1 MVLGFFCILIMRVIE
16 NNILLMYN
24 NDNDNERKIHPEVR
38 MKKVET
44 HKGKRWNVAVTQ
56 EAIETKL
63 TSGLSVHPI
72 VSHLLANRGITTV
85 EAGQTFLYSTMDDLL
100 DPFTLKGMREAVEEI
115 ERVLAS
121 NGSIVIYGD
130 YDVDGITATSLMYRF
145 FSRLGANV
153 SYYIPER
160 QSEGYGLNLEALEYL
175 IQEKTDLIIS
185 VDCGI
190 SSYDIVEAVRDRVSM
205 IITDH
210 HTAPPQIPRATA
222 VVNHKQP
229 DCPYE
234 DKNLSGV
241 GVAFKVCQ
249 ALWKRRTGEEYG
261 DDLDIVALGTVADVV
276 PLVGENRIIVREGL
290 RKMTESPNLGIQALI
305 EVAGLTGKAISAG
318 HIGFTLAPR
327 LNAAGRVTHA
337 TRAVEL
343 LITASSQEAMEIAEE
358 LQETNAERQQIERA
372 IFEEAYQAVLAQG
385 TLAEQCIVVAGEGW
399 HPGVIGIVAS
409 RLVEAFY
416 KPTMVIS
423 IHDGIGKG
431 SCRSIDNCNIYDV
444 LCSAKDV
451 LIQFGGHS
459 QAAGFSVD
467 ADQIDALRDRASAYC
482 REHLVDTDYI
492 PIIDIDGI
500 VSSEDISIDLI
511 DQIATLEP
519 YGMGNSTPVFAIPD
533 IAVQNLYPMGFQ
545 KNHCKIVL
553 QGQQGPVDAVAWQG
567 EHYMQE
573 IFADD
578 PVKIAFTLQKNEWQ
592 GTVRPQLIVQDMSP
606 LQEQREQLTVE
617 GLRKMY
623 VVVKNVF
630 RSPTAPKYIVERE
643 ALEGKPC
650 EMTPREAMLSLEVF
664 KELGILQEE
673 VIEDGRHVYRWM
685 QVKQKLELHTSLTF
699 MNYSQEGS

>member
-1 MVLGFFCILIMRVIE
+1 
-16 NNILLMYN
+16 
-24 NDNDNERKIHPEVR
+24 
-38 MKKVET
+38 MKVKKQ
-44 HKGKRWNVAVTQ
+44 KGKRWNIAKNQDEV
-56 EAIETKL
+56 ESEL
-63 TSGLSVHPI
+63 TSGLAVHPV

-85 EAGQTFLYSTMDDLL
+85 AEGQTFLYSTMDDLL
-100 DPFTLKGMREAVEEI
+100 DPFMLKGMTEAVSEI
-115 ERVLAS
+115 ERVLEM

-145 FSRLGANV
+145 FSRIGANV

-175 IQEKTDLIIS
+175 ISQHVDLIIS

-210 HTAPPQIPRATA
+210 HTSPPQIPRATA

-229 DCPYE
+229 GCPYT

-249 ALWKRRTGEEYG
+249 ALWKRRTGEDYRE
-261 DDLDIVALGTVADVV
+261 DLDIVALGTVADVV

-290 RKMTESPNLGIQALI
+290 RKMTESPNLGIQALV
-305 EVAGLTGKAISAG
+305 EVAGLTGKVLSAG

-343 LITASSQEAMEIAEE
+343 LITRDQQEATDIAEE
-358 LQETNAERQQIERA
+358 LQETNAERQQIERT
-372 IFEEAYQAVLAQG
+372 IFEEAYQSVLDQG
-385 TLAEQCIVVAGEGW
+385 PLADQCIVVAGEGW

-431 SCRSIDNCNIYDV
+431 SCRSIDHCNMYEM
-444 LCSAKDV
+444 LTFAKDT
-451 LIQFGGHS
+451 LIQFGGHA
-459 QAAGFSVD
+459 QAAGFSVQAED
-467 ADQIDALRDRASAYC
+467 IDALRENASEYC
-482 REHLVDTDYI
+482 RHTLTEEDYI
-492 PIIDIDGI
+492 PIVDIDGT
-500 VSSEDISIDLI
+500 VSSEEITIELI

-519 YGMGNSTPVFAIPD
+519 YGMGNSTPVFAIPK
-533 IAVQNLYPMGFQ
+533 IRVQNLYPMGFQ
-545 KNHCKIVL
+545 KNHCKIIL
-553 QGQQGPVDAVAWQG
+553 QGQQGPLDAVAWQG

-573 IFADD
+573 VFADD
-578 PVKIAFTLQKNEWQ
+578 PVKVAFSLQKNEWQ
-592 GTVRPQLIVQDMSP
+592 GVVTPQLVVQDLEP
-606 LQEQREQLTVE
+606 LTQQREHLHLKALQD
-617 GLRKMY
+617 MY
-623 VVVKNVF
+623 TLVKRVF
-630 RSPTAPKYIVERE
+630 RSPTAPKYVVERE
-643 ALEGKPC
+643 ALEGKPQ
-650 EMTPREAMLSLEVF
+650 EMTSREAMLALDVF
-664 KELGILQEE
+664 KELGILKEE
-673 VIEDGRHVYRWM
+673 VMEDGRHLYRWIHV
-685 QVKQKLELHTSLTF
+685 QQKLDLHTSVTY
-699 MNYSQEGS
+699 MKYSQGGA